1 MAAVGESGKK
11 LLASY
16 LEYHSRWEEEEKRR
30 KGWMWWKRWIWK
42 RREKGESE
50 WGKVMIAA
58 LHAVSRSCSSQQPE
72 GSRAQIWPANQKVDI
87 SIRLRFFFFFFCLLL
102 PPNQTSHTL
111 LSTESRCVALWSEGS
126 RMFLQKIW
134 IPFHFFFN
142 GSDINCQVVEPQ
154 KPFAGDLRVSPTT
167 VFCLSYDRMEFYC
180 GPILK

>member
-42 RREKGESE
+42 RRENGERE

-87 SIRLRFFFFFFCLLL
+87 SIRLRFFFFFFASFSPQTRLHTRCFQPSQGVLLFEVKAVGCFYRRFEFHFTFSLMAVILIVRLLSLKNLL
-102 PPNQTSHTL
+102 PVTWGSPPPPCSAFHM
-111 LSTESRCVALWSEGS
+111 TEWS
-126 RMFLQKIW
+126 F
-134 IPFHFFFN
+134 
-142 GSDINCQVVEPQ
+142 
-154 KPFAGDLRVSPTT
+154 T
-167 VFCLSYDRMEFYC
+167 VDPY
-180 GPILK
+180 